1 MDVAVKDNNE
11 AVHNINTD
19 VLADSSETQI
29 IKIQMGNSGVDEG
42 FASSTNPLFVADA
55 LTKAVLEAINGKISI
70 NEDGRIMVASKP
82 AIFDVQ
88 TKDIT
93 ANAQTFPIDVTT
105 VSNIMVHCK
114 VNPSV
119 AGHNS
124 TFEGSLNST
133 NGIDGSWFT
142 VQAVRSNANTIET
155 TSGVLAATPIY
166 CWELSVNALKWFRIR
181 TTAHTSGTMQWMVQC
196 GSYATE
202 PIPAIQ
208 THAVTGTV
216 TATAN
221 IGTCTST
228 IYADSTSNLTSSA
241 TFTGTA
247 RDAGTAPAFQTF
259 IARAFSDQSGTLKIQ
274 DSTDNVTWR
283 DVETKAIVAGVC
295 STLKV
300 DTLARYYRVVV
311 VNGAVATTAFRVTSG
326 LQRI

>member
-1 MDVAVKDNNE
+1 MLKNAFENL
-11 AVHNINTD
+11 ATD
-19 VLADSSETQI
+19 SKLELTRALIET
-29 IKIQMGNSGVDEG
+29 
-42 FASSTNPLFVADA
+42 L
-55 LTKAVLEAINGKISI
+55 NGKFTV
-70 NEDGRIMVASKP
+70 NEEGRIMVASKP
-82 AIFDVQ
+82 AVFAVQ

-93 ANAQTFPIDVTT
+93 ANAQTFQIDVTT

-114 VNPSV
+114 ANPSV

-124 TFEGSLNST
+124 TFEGSLDST
-133 NGIDGSWFT
+133 NGTDGTWFT

-155 TSGVLAATPIY
+155 TSGVLAATPAY
-166 CWELSVNALKWFRIR
+166 CWELSVNALKWFRVR
-181 TTAHTSGTMQWMVQC
+181 TTAHTSGTMKWMVQC

-216 TATAN
+216 TSN

-228 IYADSTSNLTSSA
+228 IYADSTSNLASSA
-241 TFTGTA
+241 TFTGTS
-247 RDAGTAPAFQTF
+247 RDAGASPTFQTF

-283 DVETKAIVAGVC
+283 DVETKAIVANVC
-295 STLKV
+295 STLKIDV
-300 DTLARYYRVVV
+300 LARYQRVVV

>member
-1 MDVAVKDNNE
+1 MPIKVKGSDNAE
-11 AVHNINTD
+11 TD
-19 VLADSSETQI
+19 VNIDLIGSSATQI
-29 IKIQMGNSGVDEG
+29 VKVQMGGSGTDGGLVSDE
-42 FASSTNPLFVADA
+42 NPLAVADA
-55 LTKAVLEAINGKISI
+55 LTKAILEAINGKISI

-93 ANAQTFPIDVTT
+93 ANAQTFPIDVNT
-105 VSNIMVHCK
+105 VSNIMAHCK
-114 VNPSV
+114 ISPSV
-119 AGHNS
+119 SGHNA
-124 TFEGSLNST
+124 TFEGSLDST
-133 NGIDGSWFT
+133 NGTDGTWFT

-155 TSGVLAATPIY
+155 ATGALSANPVY

-181 TTAHTSGTMQWMVQC
+181 TTAHTSGTMKWMIQC

-202 PIPAIQ
+202 PIPAMQ

-221 IGTCTST
+221 IGTCTSV
-228 IYADSTSNLTSSA
+228 IYADSTANLASGA

-247 RDAGTAPAFQTF
+247 RDAGATPAYQTF
-259 IARAFSDQSGTLKIQ
+259 IARAFSDQVGTLKIQ

-283 DVETKAIVAGVC
+283 DVSSTPLVANIC

-300 DTLARYYRVVV
+300 DTLARYYRVLV

>member
-1 MDVAVKDNNE
+1 MGTAVKDSNE
-11 AVHNINTD
+11 VVHEINTD
-19 VLADSSETQI
+19 LLADSTETQI
-29 IKIQMGNSGVDEG
+29 IKVQMGDSGVDEG
-42 FASSTNPLFVADA
+42 FVSSTNPLNVADA

-93 ANAQTFPIDVTT
+93 ANAQTFPIDVNT

-124 TFEGSLNST
+124 TFEGSLDST
-133 NGIDGSWFT
+133 NGIDGTWFT

-155 TSGVLAATPIY
+155 ATGVLAANPIY

-181 TTAHTSGTMQWMVQC
+181 TTAHTSGTMRWMVQC

-216 TATAN
+216 TATSN
-221 IGTCTST
+221 IGTCTGV
-228 IYADSTSNLTSSA
+228 IYADSTSNLASAA
-241 TFTGTA
+241 TFTGTS
-247 RDAGTAPAFQTF
+247 RDAGSTPAYQTF
-259 IARAFSDQSGTLKIQ
+259 IARAFSDQAGTLKIQ

-283 DVETKAIVAGVC
+283 DVASTPLVANIC

-311 VNGAVATTAFRVTSG
+311 VNGAAATTAFRVTSG